1 MKSLRRSLNNDSKS
15 TNTNNSNSQPS
26 PPLPGPHNGS
36 ISKPSSGKVAPPQK
50 VIKALK
56 THRSTNPQELS
67 YQEGDFW
74 YVTSETDGWYQALS
88 MSLFSIYMAW
98 ADVIDPLTGSRGLV
112 PKSDFDEFM
121 KGGRLPSVTSQR
133 SGSSENIAA
142 RYVQSWPSYNHT
154 DKFSRSQTP
163 SQNQFS
169 PVSNTR
175 SPPPVLQSPPP
186 NLGPPR
192 KP

>member
-1 MKSLRRSLNNDSKS
+1 MKSLRRSLNNENKS
-15 TNTNNSNSQPS
+15 SNANNNNSEPS

-74 YVTSETDGWYQALS
+74 YVTSERDGWYEALS
-88 MSLFSIYMAW
+88 MSVFDCVGG

-133 SGSSENIAA
+133 SNSSEHIAA
-142 RYVQSWPSYNHT
+142 RYV
-154 DKFSRSQTP
+154 
-163 SQNQFS
+163 
-169 PVSNTR
+169 
-175 SPPPVLQSPPP
+175 
-186 NLGPPR
+186 
-192 KP
+192 

>member
-1 MKSLRRSLNNDSKS
+1 MKSLRRSLNNDNKS
-15 TNTNNSNSQPS
+15 SNSHNNNPQPS

-74 YVTSETDGWYQALS
+74 YVTGERDGWYEALS
-88 MSLFSIYMAW
+88 TSIALETFAV
-98 ADVIDPLTGSRGLV
+98 ADAIDPLTGSRGLV

-121 KGGRLPSVTSQR
+121 KGGRLPSVGSQR
-133 SGSSENIAA
+133 SNSSEHIAA
-142 RYVQSWPSYNHT
+142 RYVQPH
-154 DKFSRSQTP
+154 
-163 SQNQFS
+163 
-169 PVSNTR
+169 VSCN
-175 SPPPVLQSPPP
+175 LQV
-186 NLGPPR
+186 
-192 KP
+192 